1 MKFTFT
7 GLALFAIASTLLVS
21 GCGSK
26 NENDTADYADSVL
39 YIPRTELATS
49 QRLKT
54 ATGMEWVV
62 HQTPML
68 DSSIVNVRVVA
79 NGFPGDSLLFDFGE
93 IDPVTELRTEDLD
106 RDGFQELYIVTQSVG
121 PERYGTI
128 YGLYPDQDQSVTIIS
143 YEGAT
148 PYTMKEAEP
157 YAGYRGQDQFRF
169 EKGLL
174 TNVVPVYRTEDN
186 DAQPTGGTRTIT
198 YELVKDP
205 VAVQLRPVREK

>member
-1 MKFTFT
+1 MKRAYIFFAWTA
-7 GLALFAIASTLLVS
+7 LASALMLS
-21 GCGSK
+21 GCGGK
-26 NENDTADYADSVL
+26 QENDTDENADSVL

-54 ATGMEWVV
+54 ATGKEWVV

-93 IDPVTELRTEDLD
+93 IDPVIGLHTEDLD
-106 RDGFQELYIVTQSVG
+106 LDGFQELYIVTQSAG
-121 PERYGTI
+121 LEHYGTI
-128 YGLYPDQDQSVTIIS
+128 YGLYPDQDQSVTVIS

-174 TNVVPVYRTEDN
+174 TNVVPVYRAEDT
-186 DAQPTGGTRTIT
+186 DAQPTGGTRTIR

-205 VAVQLRPVREK
+205 VAVQLRPVRER